1 MKRLVFFIICLP
13 IIGFGQS
20 SPQGINYQ
28 AIARDNSGSV
38 LINQNLTIMFSVIA
52 DISDTTNTGISWQ
65 ETHSVTTNPYGLFTA
80 IIGNGSSTSVGFSS
94 LFDSISWGVSNHLL
108 KVEIDDGSGSWV
120 NMGITSFMSVPY
132 AFSSQNPGPTGPTG
146 LTGPP
151 GPAGVDGTDG
161 IDGVDGLPG
170 PPGAPGPTGPTGP
183 AGVDILGTVTQTL
196 FHNGTDWVAT
206 NNFSND
212 SRNGELLC
220 SMACDDDI

>member
-1 MKRLVFFIICLP
+1 
-13 IIGFGQS
+13 
-20 SPQGINYQ
+20 
-28 AIARDNSGSV
+28 
-38 LINQNLTIMFSVIA
+38 A

-132 AFSSQNPGPTGPTG
+132 AFSSQNPGPAGPTG
-146 LTGPP
+146 LTGPAGADGP
-151 GPAGVDGTDG
+151 QGPAGADG
-161 IDGVDGLPG
+161 IDGVDGA
-170 PPGAPGPTGPTGP
+170 PGATGPQGP
-183 AGVDILGTVTQTL
+183 AGADGVDGIDVLGTVTQTL

-206 NNFSND
+206 NNLSND
-212 SRNGELLC
+212 SITVYSVNDMIINNLNVGRGGGNKMSNIAFGFSALQSNTIGVNNTALG
-220 SMACDDDI
+220 MYA